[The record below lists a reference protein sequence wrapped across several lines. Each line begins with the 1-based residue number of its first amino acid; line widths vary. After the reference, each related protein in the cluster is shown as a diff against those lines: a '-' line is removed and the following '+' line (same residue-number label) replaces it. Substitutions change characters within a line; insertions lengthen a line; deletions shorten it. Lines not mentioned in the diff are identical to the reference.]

1 MTTRPGR
8 QPRNRWLSGFGELL
22 ITAAVVLALFV
33 VWQNWWTDLTAQ
45 KAFAAGRTSVVDQW
59 GATLDSDGI
68 PGPSRPL
75 PAPTPSG
82 GTHTGSGSQTGS
94 GTHTG
99 SGAQAGSD
107 THTSIRKPIKTIGL
121 MFVPALQKRDL
132 WGQPIVEGT
141 STRALNHG
149 VGHYPGSASAGG
161 IGNMGIAGHRT
172 THGAPFRHLD
182 KLKPGDRVI
191 IRIKDTWYI
200 YALDKSKIVR
210 PNENWVL
217 KSRPWR
223 NARGRL
229 ITLTTCHP
237 VGSAARR
244 LVWWGH
250 LVRTQPATKWAPQ
263 ELKWRR

>member
-1 MTTRPGR
+1 MTTREPR
-8 QPRNRWLSGFGELL
+8 QARNRWLSGFGELL
-22 ITAAVVLALFV
+22 ITAGIVLALFV
-33 VWQNWWTDLTAQ
+33 VWQNWWTDMTAQ
-45 KAFAAGRTSVVDQW
+45 KAFAVGRTSVVDAW
-59 GATLDSDGI
+59 GARLDADGI
-68 PGPSRPL
+68 PGPARPL
-75 PAPTPSG
+75 PAPSG
-82 GTHTGSGSQTGS
+82 TAGSSSSGSSSSGSGSSVSGGGKQTS
-94 GTHTG
+94 
-99 SGAQAGSD
+99 S
-107 THTSIRKPIKTIGL
+107 RKPIKTIGL

-141 STRALNHG
+141 SNRALNQG
-149 VGHYPGSASAGG
+149 VGHYPGSARPGG
-161 IGNMGIAGHRT
+161 IGNMSIAGHRT

-182 KLKPGDRVI
+182 KLKRGDRVI
-191 IRIKDTWYI
+191 IRMKDTWYI
-200 YALDKSKIVR
+200 YALDKSKVVR
-210 PNENWVL
+210 PKENWVL

-250 LVRTQPATKWAPQ
+250 LVRTQPATKWAPK